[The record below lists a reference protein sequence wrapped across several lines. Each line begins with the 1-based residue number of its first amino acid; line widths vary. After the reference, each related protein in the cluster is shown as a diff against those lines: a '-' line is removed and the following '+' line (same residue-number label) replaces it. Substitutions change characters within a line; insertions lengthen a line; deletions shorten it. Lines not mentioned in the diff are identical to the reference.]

1 MQAIDFKPFLSFSD
15 LLSVFPF
22 FRSVSSVDLFFLCF
36 TFFSISGG
44 RRQGGMTEKGAS
56 LLGKGTTVPGL
67 AATCPWPLLLR
78 RPKGKKMLV
87 VGFFQ
92 VVR

>member
-1 MQAIDFKPFLSFSD
+1 
-15 LLSVFPF
+15 
-22 FRSVSSVDLFFLCF
+22 
-36 TFFSISGG
+36 
-44 RRQGGMTEKGAS
+44 MTEKGAS